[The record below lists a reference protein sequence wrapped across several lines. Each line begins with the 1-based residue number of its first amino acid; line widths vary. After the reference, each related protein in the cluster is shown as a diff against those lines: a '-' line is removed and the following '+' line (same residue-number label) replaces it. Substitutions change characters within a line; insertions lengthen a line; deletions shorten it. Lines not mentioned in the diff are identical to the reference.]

1 MNSVYLPSRLLPMEE
16 AVFNSTVAEMPKEFQ
31 RWGDPNNVP
40 GQLNAYYQNHL
51 MFMDDLACRP
61 ENMRNHLQS
70 SFNLPQQV
78 QVNFEVYPADAGQIS
93 ISTLKPETYPWQGIY
108 FDGVPILIEAQ
119 ALPGYVFS
127 HWESNAVLSDTLNP
141 LFSDTL
147 SLTEQTFKAHFIST
161 LGMEKLISEMQVFP
175 NPAHDKIVMKLRSPI
190 KSSEK
195 IILVDMLGRKHQ
207 IPAICLSGDSFQL
220 DVSQLS
226 PGMYVLQWS
235 ASDGK
240 FYYAQW
246 VKE

>member
-1 MNSVYLPSRLLPMEE
+1 LPMEQ

-40 GQLNAYYQNHL
+40 GQMNAYYQNHL

-78 QVNFEVYPADAGQIS
+78 QVNLEVYPADAGQIS

-108 FDGVPILIEAQ
+108 FDGVPIQIEAQ
-119 ALPGYVFS
+119 ALSGYVFS

-141 LFSDTL
+141 LFNDTL

-161 LGMEKLISEMQVFP
+161 LGMDKLNNELSIFP
-175 NPAHDKIVMKLRSPI
+175 NPADDFVTLHAAAEWLGSSFQIIDLSGKKVQHGVIHSSQTTLNLSDLKQGVYFLKLQNDAASIVKIVKL
-190 KSSEK
+190 
-195 IILVDMLGRKHQ
+195 
-207 IPAICLSGDSFQL
+207 
-220 DVSQLS
+220 
-226 PGMYVLQWS
+226 
-235 ASDGK
+235 
-240 FYYAQW
+240 
-246 VKE
+246 